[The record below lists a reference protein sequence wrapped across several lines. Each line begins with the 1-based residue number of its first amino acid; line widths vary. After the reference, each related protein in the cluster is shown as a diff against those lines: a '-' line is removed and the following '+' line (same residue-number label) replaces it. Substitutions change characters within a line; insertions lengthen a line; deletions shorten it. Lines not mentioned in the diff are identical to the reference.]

1 MNRRS
6 WHETTPDR
14 SLGEPMSKPNLH
26 ALGATP
32 KQRLRSSEDWIKA
45 EEDKKEEQRRKH
57 AEVMRQQFPNPADHW
72 MVEEAERRR
81 MAEQSGRERL
91 QKLQSRQQ
99 QIAQAAQHY
108 PQYRSAVDP
117 ASYMKPHQY
126 DLSEGNTSGLSPHAA
141 DLYRQTGQ
149 SPQGH
154 SYKPPPPPPTHVME
168 HIEAPDADRSRPSR
182 PIPDTIKQTLIQ
194 RVTSPKSPG
203 RASSYSPPEPTT
215 SQYQQPQRYNQPAS
229 NPAGYS
235 PPTSS
240 QYNKYG
246 EPAPYRYPDS
256 VPYTGGYSPTTQ
268 SSAQGYHPNSSSGYP
283 PVQQQQPSGYH
294 PQAVSPHYPGA
305 THDAPIKPPRS
316 TRDDPTAP
324 RAEQVIVNGRQR
336 CSHCEQAL
344 GEQVCQEQRSPMY
357 CDYLVQYK

>member
-1 MNRRS
+1 MHRRS
-6 WHETTPDR
+6 WHETTPER
-14 SLGEPMSKPNLH
+14 SIGEPLSKPSLH

-32 KQRLRSSEDWIKA
+32 KQRLRSSEDWMKA
-45 EEDKKEEQRRKH
+45 EEEKKEEQRRKH

-99 QIAQAAQHY
+99 QIAQAAQQY

-117 ASYMKPHQY
+117 DAYMKPHQY

-149 SPQGH
+149 SPHGH

-168 HIEAPDADRSRPSR
+168 HVEAPDAERSRPSR

-203 RASSYSPPEPTT
+203 RASLYSPPEPVT
-215 SQYQQPQRYNQPAS
+215 SQYQPSSRYNEPAS
-229 NPAGYS
+229 YPAGHN

-240 QYNKYG
+240 QYNQYG
-246 EPAPYRYPDS
+246 EPVPYRYPDS
-256 VPYTGGYSPTTQ
+256 VPYTGGYSPPSQ
-268 SSAQGYHPNSSSGYP
+268 SSAPGYHPSTGGYP
-283 PVQQQQPSGYH
+283 HGPPQHTTGYH
-294 PQAVSPHYPGA
+294 PQTAPSHHPGPP
-305 THDAPIKPPRS
+305 HDAPAKPPRS
-316 TRDDPTAP
+316 GRDDPGP
-324 RAEQVIVNGRQR
+324 SRAEQVIVNGRQR
-336 CSHCEQAL
+336 CSHCEQEL
-344 GEQVCQEQRSPMY
+344 GEQTYR
-357 CDYLVQYK
+357 

>member
-45 EEDKKEEQRRKH
+45 EEDKKEEKRRKH

-117 ASYMKPHQY
+117 TSYMKPHQY

-149 SPQGH
+149 SPHGH

-168 HIEAPDADRSRPSR
+168 HIEAPDADRSRPAR

-194 RVTSPKSPG
+194 RVTSPKSLG
-203 RASSYSPPEPTT
+203 RGSSYSPPELTT

-246 EPAPYRYPDS
+246 EPAPCRYPDS
-256 VPYTGGYSPTTQ
+256 VPYTGGYSSTTQ
-268 SSAQGYHPNSSSGYP
+268 SSAPGYHPNSSSGYA

-294 PQAVSPHYPGA
+294 PQAVPSHYPGT

-324 RAEQVIVNGRQR
+324 RVEQVIVNGRQR

-344 GEQVCQEQRSPMY
+344 GEQLCQERRTPMY
-357 CDYLVQYK
+357 CDFLVQYN